1 MKTVVTGA
9 AGFIGAN
16 LVRALLKQGR
26 EVRGVDSLSRG
37 SDKNLDGLD
46 MEVVHADLR
55 EYRKALK
62 VVDGADVVF
71 HLAAKVGSID
81 YLHGSEMAELDAL
94 QSNAAMDTNVFRACV
109 EHRVRKIVY
118 ASSVSVYPIQKQRR
132 LGARFREW
140 DLRPISP
147 EGGYGWAKLLG
158 ETQLGMM
165 TECKLAIPRI
175 FNAYGPYSEYG
186 KTAQVVPA
194 LVRKAIRYPKEEFV
208 VWGDGTQTRNL
219 MYIDDCVQA
228 ILLMEKHASYPP
240 LVLNIGNPRTV
251 TIRKLAEIVVK
262 TSKKSIL
269 PRYDPSKPTGP
280 ISRIPAVG
288 EARKRIG
295 WVPTTSLETGVERTY
310 RWMEE
315 LLE

>member
-37 SDKNLDGLD
+37 SDKNLDGLE
-46 MEVVHADLR
+46 MEVIHADLR
-55 EYRKALK
+55 EYREALRA
-62 VVDGADVVF
+62 VEGADVVF

-81 YLHGSEMAELDAL
+81 YLHGNDLVELDAL
-94 QSNAAMDTNVFRACV
+94 QSNVAMDTNVLRACV
-109 EHRVRKIVY
+109 EHRVPKVVY
-118 ASSVSVYPIQKQRR
+118 ASSVSVYPIQKQEK
-132 LGARFREW
+132 LGARFGEG

-165 TECKLAIPRI
+165 SECESAIPRI

-194 LVRKAIRYPKEEFV
+194 LVRKAIRYPREEFV
-208 VWGDGTQTRNL
+208 VWGDGMQTRNL
-219 MYIDDCVQA
+219 MYVDDCIEA
-228 ILLMEKHASYPP
+228 MLLMERHASYPP
-240 LVLNIGNPRTV
+240 LILNIGNPRTV
-251 TIRKLAEIVVK
+251 TIRRLAEIVVK
-262 TSKKSIL
+262 TSKKDIRA
-269 PRYDPSKPTGP
+269 RYDPSKPTGP
-280 ISRIPAVG
+280 RSRIPEVS
-288 EARKRIG
+288 EARKMIG
-295 WVPTTSLETGVERTY
+295 WSPSTSLEEGIEKTY
-310 RWMEE
+310 RWMEK
-315 LLE
+315 LLD